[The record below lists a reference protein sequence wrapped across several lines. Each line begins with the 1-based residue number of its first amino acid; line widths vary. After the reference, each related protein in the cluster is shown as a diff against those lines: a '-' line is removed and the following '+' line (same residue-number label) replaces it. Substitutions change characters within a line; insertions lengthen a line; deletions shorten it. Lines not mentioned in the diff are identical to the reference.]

1 MSEYYKKTWENNVSK
16 QLEKQRKMILD
27 FQSRYQGALERI
39 EQLTMDVSR
48 LKVRNDKYREALEFY
63 ADEQNWF
70 WDGADNSEVC
80 SSDWD
85 KDLEGLTFG
94 GRRAR
99 EALKGGE

>member
-48 LKVRNDKYREALEFY
+48 LKVQNDKYREALEVVANGEAHPLRY
-63 ADEQNWF
+63 YQLR
-70 WDGADNSEVC
+70 
-80 SSDWD
+80 
-85 KDLEGLTFG
+85 DL
-94 GRRAR
+94 AR
-99 EALKGGE
+99 EALKGE